1 MELNRNKHK
10 IIIIVGPTAS
20 GKSDLGIKIAKKY
33 NGEIIS
39 ADSRQVYKGMDI
51 GTGKVKKD
59 KYRIYDLRFKNKKN
73 NSKILNHKS
82 YISNGVIHHLVDVTS
97 PKKQFTADDFKRLGG
112 KAITDITRR
121 HKLPIIVG
129 GTGFYIDILL
139 GRMATAEVP
148 PNPKFRKKL
157 EKLEIDKLF
166 AKLKKLD
173 PEGAKIIDRHNK
185 RRLVRA
191 LEINLAKKERVNRN
205 VNTESDSNFYHDRD
219 KNYYIKYKTLW
230 LGINPGKDGLAQN
243 IKNRLDQRLKPFL
256 AKASTVGQTKS
267 SFDSIKSTNKQG
279 IIEEVQK
286 LRKQGLSW
294 TRLDA
299 FGLEYR
305 WISRWLI
312 QNTKTKNQNDNVKM
326 KSFKNSD
333 EYKNLLRAIVRYSKR
348 QMTWFKRNKEIHWL
362 APSKVEKIKNHKTA
376 EHLVQQFLN

>member
-1 MELNRNKHK
+1 
-10 IIIIVGPTAS
+10 
-20 GKSDLGIKIAKKY
+20 
-33 NGEIIS
+33 
-39 ADSRQVYKGMDI
+39 
-51 GTGKVKKD
+51 
-59 KYRIYDLRFKNKKN
+59 
-73 NSKILNHKS
+73 
-82 YISNGVIHHLVDVTS
+82 
-97 PKKQFTADDFKRLGG
+97 
-112 KAITDITRR
+112 
-121 HKLPIIVG
+121 
-129 GTGFYIDILL
+129 
-139 GRMATAEVP
+139 MATAEVP

-166 AKLKKLD
+166 VKLKKLD